1 MIFDLKQSQKNL
13 YDTDYNLWLEE
24 TVKQLQ
30 AQDFNAIDWENLIE
44 EIASLGRSEKRRIEI
59 LLIRLFEHLLKL
71 AYWRATPRRRQAQ
84 GNARGE
90 KERNYNQ
97 NHWKR
102 EIRNFRKQIKKE
114 LKASPSL
121 KNYLLKVFEDC
132 YQDSRELVADVSEL
146 PLDNFPPSPIGHIEQ
161 ILDENWL
168 P

>member
-1 MIFDLKQSQKNL
+1 MVLNLKQSQKKL
-13 YDTDYNLWLEE
+13 YDSDYNLWLEE

-44 EIASLGRSEKRRIEI
+44 EIASLGRSEKRRVES
-59 LLIRLFEHLLKL
+59 LLTRLFEHLLKL
-71 AYWRATPRRRQAQ
+71 VYW
-84 GNARGE
+84 E
-90 KERNYNQ
+90 KERDYNQ

-102 EIRNFRKQIKKE
+102 EIYNFRKQISKE

-121 KNYLLKVFEDC
+121 KNYLDEVFEEC
-132 YQDSRELVADVSEL
+132 YQDGRKLVSLASEL
-146 PLDNFPPSPIGHIEQ
+146 PLNTFPTSPIGNVEQ

>member
-1 MIFDLKQSQKNL
+1 MVFDLKQSQKNL
-13 YDTDYNLWLEE
+13 YDADYNLWIEE
-24 TVKQLQ
+24 TVRKLQ
-30 AQDFNAIDWENLIE
+30 EKDFNAIDWENLIE
-44 EIASLGRSEKRRIEI
+44 EIASLGRSEKRRIES
-59 LLIRLFEHLLKL
+59 LLTRLFEHLLKL
-71 AYWRATPRRRQAQ
+71 AYWESQ
-84 GNARGE
+84 
-90 KERNYNQ
+90 KERNYNK

-146 PLDNFPPSPIGHIEQ
+146 PLDNFPPSPICNIEQ

>member
-1 MIFDLKQSQKNL
+1 MVLDLKQSKKKL

-44 EIASLGRSEKRRIEI
+44 EIASLGRSEKRRIES
-59 LLIRLFEHLLKL
+59 LLTRLFEHLLKF
-71 AYWRATPRRRQAQ
+71 AYW
-84 GNARGE
+84 E
-90 KERNYNQ
+90 KEKNYNQ
-97 NHWKR
+97 NHWRR

-121 KNYLLKVFEDC
+121 KNYLLKVFEEC
-132 YQDSRELVADVSEL
+132 YQDSRELVADISEL
-146 PLDNFPPSPIGHIEQ
+146 PIDTFPSSPIANVEQ

>member
-1 MIFDLKQSQKNL
+1 MVLDLKQSQKNL
-13 YDTDYNLWLEE
+13 YDNDYNLWLEE

-30 AQDFNAIDWENLIE
+30 AKDFDAIDWENLIE
-44 EIASLGRSEKRRIEI
+44 EIASLGRSEKRRIES
-59 LLIRLFEHLLKL
+59 LLTRLFEHLLKL
-71 AYWRATPRRRQAQ
+71 AYW
-84 GNARGE
+84 E

-102 EIRNFRKQIKKE
+102 EIRNFRKQINKE

-121 KNYLLKVFEDC
+121 KNYLLKVFENC

-146 PLDNFPPSPIGHIEQ
+146 PLNTFPSSPIGNAEQ

>member
-1 MIFDLKQSQKNL
+1 MVSELEQLSTNL

-30 AQDFNAIDWENLIE
+30 AKNFNAIDLENLIE
-44 EIASLGRSEKRRIEI
+44 EIASLGRSEKRRIES
-59 LLIRLFEHLLKL
+59 LLTRLFEHLLKL
-71 AYWRATPRRRQAQ
+71 AYW
-84 GNARGE
+84 E

-114 LKASPSL
+114 LKTSPSL
-121 KNYLLKVFEDC
+121 KRYLREVFEEC
-132 YQDSRELVADVSEL
+132 YQDSRELVSDISEL
-146 PLDNFPPSPIGHIEQ
+146 PLDTFPSSPIGNIEQ

-168 P
+168 PE